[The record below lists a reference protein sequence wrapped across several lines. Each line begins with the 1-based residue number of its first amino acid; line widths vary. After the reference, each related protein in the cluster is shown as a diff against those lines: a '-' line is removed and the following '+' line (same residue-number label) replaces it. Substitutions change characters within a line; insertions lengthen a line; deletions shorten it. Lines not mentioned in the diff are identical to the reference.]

1 MFLNFDLI
9 GIEGM
14 SEETQ
19 KQTVRTLERKGSV
32 QTLSRPAGWPEIRRN
47 RFRCVCACLGEF
59 TAGMSVQ
66 SVETV

>member
-19 KQTVRTLERKGSV
+19 KQTVSTLRCTGGV
-32 QTLSRPAGWPEIRRN
+32 QTLRRPAGRPGTCRK
-47 RFRCVCACLGEF
+47 RFRSTYTCLGEF
-59 TAGMSVQ
+59 TAGMPV
-66 SVETV
+66 